1 MAVFY
6 NQATLYYNN
15 TVTNSNVVTG
25 EIVEVLSADKYA
37 VSASYTQNEILT
49 YVISVVNSGNMPYS
63 DIKITDNLGKYN
75 FCSTELVPLTYI
87 NNSLKLFINGIL
99 QPAPEIKSYSP
110 LEICNL
116 SIPANGNALLIYQA
130 QVNRFAPL
138 DKGAE
143 IVNTAVICGSNIS
156 DITVSSS
163 VKAEESAIL
172 SISKAICP
180 SSVAEN
186 GQLTYTFV
194 IENNGNTAA
203 EPEDK
208 VVVTDIF
215 DPILKNITVTYN
227 SQTLTKDVDYQYNP
241 ETGDFM
247 TISGKLTVAAATYD
261 QDKSTG
267 LINVTPGVGILKISG
282 NI

>member
-1 MAVFY
+1 M
-6 NQATLYYNN
+6 
-15 TVTNSNVVTG
+15 
-25 EIVEVLSADKYA
+25 
-37 VSASYTQNEILT
+37 
-49 YVISVVNSGNMPYS
+49 
-63 DIKITDNLGKYN
+63 
-75 FCSTELVPLTYI
+75 
-87 NNSLKLFINGIL
+87 
-99 QPAPEIKSYSP
+99 
-110 LEICNL
+110 
-116 SIPANGNALLIYQA
+116 
-130 QVNRFAPL
+130 
-138 DKGAE
+138 
-143 IVNTAVICGSNIS
+143 
-156 DITVSSS
+156 
-163 VKAEESAIL
+163 
-172 SISKAICP
+172 
-180 SSVAEN
+180 
-186 GQLTYTFV
+186 TYTFV